1 MFVQRQEGVFT
12 NLRQLRTLSVIHNLI
27 ASIEPRAFYES
38 ANMSSLSSIDLSD
51 NSLTE
56 LEPWPIIRAQHRPM
70 LVGLQSNRITNFTNA
85 LQWSFGR
92 NSTRIFNTT
101 VDLSKNNFKHI
112 TDVIRGWNIDGRLQ
126 RYAIILTICL
136 SYAVT
141 MTHDRSP
148 VITNIL
154 NQLAFIPDDYH
165 CLWIRQA
172 DLLCGPPP

>member
-70 LVGLQSNRITNFTNA
+70 FVVLQSNRITNFTNA

-92 NSTRIFNTT
+92 NSTRIFNTK
-101 VDLSKNNFKHI
+101 VDLSGNNIKHI
-112 TDVIRGWNIDGRLQ
+112 TDGVRGWNIDGRLP
-126 RYAIILTICL
+126 RYVIMLTIYL

-141 MTHDRSP
+141 LT
-148 VITNIL
+148 VL
-154 NQLAFIPDDYH
+154 Q
-165 CLWIRQA
+165 
-172 DLLCGPPP
+172 